1 MAICILYNENS
12 VPVNDNDFIT
22 PFSYLCS
29 AYYKLDLEK
38 NNNVE
43 SVRFHKTPIN
53 SEIKNVDTNM
63 LKFDVPTMF
72 IDDTVSVKTNIKRDI
87 NNDLNLYLN
96 CGADS
101 GMYISYILLNRSIL
115 TVNDSPYIMWE
126 STDATSL
133 IPFKF
138 MISKEKL
145 PYENNE
151 LIALTVPVEYNKE
164 YYSPVMAVFGS
175 DKVNIVNEMEANNK

>member
-1 MAICILYNENS
+1 
-12 VPVNDNDFIT
+12 
-22 PFSYLCS
+22 
-29 AYYKLDLEK
+29 
-38 NNNVE
+38 
-43 SVRFHKTPIN
+43 
-53 SEIKNVDTNM
+53 
-63 LKFDVPTMF
+63 
-72 IDDTVSVKTNIKRDI
+72 
-87 NNDLNLYLN
+87 
-96 CGADS
+96 
-101 GMYISYILLNRSIL
+101 
-115 TVNDSPYIMWE
+115 MWE

-175 DKVNIVNEMEANNK
+175 DKVNIVNEMEANNKWED